1 MGAGE
6 VKQAGERLYAVFARH
21 PMPDDMAAC
30 EHCVDPAD
38 VDRFRRTPLRALT
51 PDQLGSYLSNPGTWG
66 DGSELPHLVPRLL
79 TAYAAG
85 EMTDQ
90 SWPDT
95 LARRIAGHW
104 ADWTPVER
112 SAVEDFLRAW
122 WRSTLTSWPSEHPAE
137 DILDAVAVLELDL
150 GPYLADF
157 AEMPGQA
164 SSRHLAEIVR
174 WSAPDERSRR
184 ELDRWLTSDI
194 PAELLWAAAVADAG
208 TPLGDELAEAA
219 DLAALL
225 RTTR

>member
-6 VKQAGERLYAVFARH
+6 VERAGERLYAVFARH

-85 EMTDQ
+85 EMVDQ

-95 LARRIAGHW
+95 LARRIAGQW

-112 SAVEDFLRAW
+112 SAVADFLRAW
-122 WRSTLTSWPSEHPAE
+122 WRSTLASWPSEHPAE
-137 DILDAVAVLELDL
+137 DILDAAAALELDL
-150 GPYLADF
+150 GPYLAAF
-157 AEMPGQA
+157 AELPGGTVT
-164 SSRHLAEIVR
+164 RHLTEIVG
-174 WSAPDERSRR
+174 WSAPDDRARR
-184 ELDRWLTSDI
+184 ALDRWLASDT

-219 DLAALL
+219 DLADLL
-225 RTTR
+225 RKTR